1 MHAYGVREVEKLLGL
16 PRSVVRAL
24 VDAGFVTP
32 ERGPRNAWRFSFQD
46 LIVLRT
52 ARTLSAANV
61 PRRRILRA
69 LTELRRRLPETMP
82 LSGLSIGAVADQV
95 VVREG
100 GDRWQ
105 AESGQYLL
113 GFEGDPDSGALRI
126 LEAARPEERAPHADG
141 DEDYD
146 EATGEE
152 NAEAAVRAYQRA
164 LMNDPSRA
172 DARINLGRL
181 LHELGRYE
189 EAESVYRSAD
199 PELAADPLLQY
210 NLGVLLDDMERK
222 PEAVR
227 AYEAALQGDPDFA
240 DCHYNLALL
249 YEELNEPRNALRHL
263 AQYHR
268 LQRRGD

>member
-1 MHAYGVREVEKLLGL
+1 MHAYGVRDVEKLLGL
-16 PRSVVRAL
+16 PRSTIRSL
-24 VDAGFVTP
+24 VEAGFVAP
-32 ERGPRNAWRFSFQD
+32 ERGARNTWRFSFQD

-52 ARTLSAANV
+52 ARALAAANV

-69 LTELRRRLPETMP
+69 LKELRRRLPETMP

-100 GDRWQ
+100 GGRWQ

-113 GFEGDPDSGALRI
+113 GFESDPDGGALRI
-126 LEAARPEERAPHADG
+126 LEAARPREASVDAAP
-141 DEDYD
+141 DYD

-164 LMNDPSRA
+164 LMNDPSRL

-181 LHELGRYE
+181 LHELGRYD
-189 EAESVYRSAD
+189 EAERAYRGNGAD
-199 PELAADPLLQY
+199 LEADPLLQY

-222 PEAVR
+222 SEAVD
-227 AYEAALQGDPDFA
+227 AYEAALRTDPDFA

-249 YEELNEPRNALRHL
+249 YEELNEPRQALRHM
-263 AQYHR
+263 AQYRR